1 MRYYLAI
8 TGYVGWET
16 QLDGFEFLVRYWLF
30 MYMVLSVKHVTAY
43 DLSHSLENCK
53 MRVEHF
59 ANARVKCILYLRKN
73 LHHLIINVDTKDTST
88 NRRLEKIAKSIVEL
102 PLSVRSNSC
111 DVTLS
116 NITVRNDGHQQKVV
130 ETNRRMKELCKK

>member
-1 MRYYLAI
+1 M
-8 TGYVGWET
+8 
-16 QLDGFEFLVRYWLF
+16 RYWLF

-59 ANARVKCILYLRKN
+59 VNARVKCIPYLRKN